1 MEYYLPLKKSLRV
14 MQTELRYHM
23 EEKQVYSWKAG
34 RTLPSAITYHKNMH
48 DMKTFCAFYTF
59 W

>member
-1 MEYYLPLKKSLRV
+1 